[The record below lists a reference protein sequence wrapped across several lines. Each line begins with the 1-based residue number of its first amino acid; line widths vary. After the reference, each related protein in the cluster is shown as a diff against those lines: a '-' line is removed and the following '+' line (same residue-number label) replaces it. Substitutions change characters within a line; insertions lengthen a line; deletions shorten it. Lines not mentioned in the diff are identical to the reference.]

1 MNTLKFDLI
10 SLYFLKKKKKTTQ
23 RYRKR
28 KTEGGLEPGESKASD

>member
-10 SLYFLKKKKKTTQ
+10 SLYFLKKKTTQ

>member
-10 SLYFLKKKKKTTQ
+10 SLYFLKKKKTTQ